1 MNVDVYRYL
10 MTVAKVRNI
19 TKAAAQLHISQ
30 PALTKA
36 IHRQEKELGVTLFD
50 RSVQP
55 LTLTYAGER
64 YFESVSKLLDIDTE
78 LREEMRNIA
87 RGTRERIRI
96 GVSVE
101 RGTTWLPKILPHFA
115 VSFPDVDV
123 QVKEGVNAF
132 FERALLSNQ
141 LDLCISTLPILSSDI
156 ACEVVNKAPVYVIS
170 SAEHPLAARADLRSN
185 SLYCP
190 QYIEPELLND
200 ERFLTLTPAQ
210 GMYRV
215 AQHLLEKY
223 GLRVNTVLQLT
234 SQRTITMLA
243 AAGMGLAF
251 TTYNGALQAQ
261 NESDSQPVFYTIE
274 DPPHCRIDIIAW
286 KKNRVFTPVV
296 KSLIALTKRVMRSS
310 PHPKIEIRR

>member
-101 RGTTWLPKILPHFA
+101 RGPHGCRRFC
-115 VSFPDVDV
+115 
-123 QVKEGVNAF
+123 
-132 FERALLSNQ
+132 R
-141 LDLCISTLPILSSDI
+141 TLPF
-156 ACEVVNKAPVYVIS
+156 PF
-170 SAEHPLAARADLRSN
+170 P
-185 SLYCP
+185 
-190 QYIEPELLND
+190 
-200 ERFLTLTPAQ
+200 TWT
-210 GMYRV
+210 YR
-215 AQHLLEKY
+215 
-223 GLRVNTVLQLT
+223 
-234 SQRTITMLA
+234 
-243 AAGMGLAF
+243 
-251 TTYNGALQAQ
+251 
-261 NESDSQPVFYTIE
+261 
-274 DPPHCRIDIIAW
+274 
-286 KKNRVFTPVV
+286 
-296 KSLIALTKRVMRSS
+296 
-310 PHPKIEIRR
+310 

>member
-1 MNVDVYRYL
+1 

-141 LDLCISTLPILSSDI
+141 LDLCISTLPILI
-156 ACEVVNKAPVYVIS
+156 
-170 SAEHPLAARADLRSN
+170 
-185 SLYCP
+185 
-190 QYIEPELLND
+190 
-200 ERFLTLTPAQ
+200 
-210 GMYRV
+210 
-215 AQHLLEKY
+215 
-223 GLRVNTVLQLT
+223 
-234 SQRTITMLA
+234 
-243 AAGMGLAF
+243 
-251 TTYNGALQAQ
+251 
-261 NESDSQPVFYTIE
+261 
-274 DPPHCRIDIIAW
+274 
-286 KKNRVFTPVV
+286 
-296 KSLIALTKRVMRSS
+296 
-310 PHPKIEIRR
+310 